1 MDSPRTAGEYSPE
14 WVANTRSACLYVAT
28 ILGDLLTEDMIV
40 IGGLVPGLLIP
51 EDTLPEGVP
60 SHPGTMDLDF
70 GLKLAVL
77 DGAKYAEIAKR
88 LREGGFEVDKNKSGN
103 PTFQTWKIG
112 ADQGKPVT
120 VDFLISPSSEEDKPS
135 GIKHLEADFG
145 AIITPGLELA
155 FVDRELISLRD
166 RTTMGEQAT
175 RDIPVCG
182 PGAFVVL
189 KALAFQNRG
198 KPKDAYDL
206 YYVIRNFGSG
216 VAEVAARL
224 GSLLPAPEVETALG
238 VLRADFT
245 APDLTGPR
253 RVAQFVDD
261 ESDDV
266 LRQDVVGFVEELL
279 RQVAQAD

>member
-1 MDSPRTAGEYSPE
+1 MDSPRTAAGYLPE

-40 IGGLVPGLLIP
+40 VGGLVPGLLIP
-51 EDTLPEGVP
+51 EDSLPKGVP
-60 SHPGTMDLDF
+60 AHPGTLDLDL

-77 DGAKYAEIAKR
+77 DGARYAEIAKR
-88 LREGGFEVDKNKSGN
+88 LREGGFEIDKNPSGN
-103 PTFQTWKIG
+103 LRLQTWKIG

-120 VDFLISPSSEEDKPS
+120 IDFLISPSSEEDKPS
-135 GIKHLEADFG
+135 QIKHLEADFG
-145 AIITPGLELA
+145 AIIIPGLELA
-155 FVDRELISLRD
+155 FADRELISMQD
-166 RTTMGEQAT
+166 VTTMGEKAT

-216 VAEVAARL
+216 VAEVATRL
-224 GSLLPAPEVETALG
+224 GSLLPAPEAETALT
-238 VLRADFT
+238 VLRENFT
-245 APDLTGPR
+245 APDLTGPMR
-253 RVAQFVDD
+253 AAQFAGD

-279 RQVAQAD
+279 RKVDQAG